1 MPDCGSTLQASD
13 SFAFLGPKQGPSVR
27 FLGHCSGAMAQA
39 RFDRLWRAW
48 KTLRLSKSRQAKGL
62 PWVRWNDDEDEDA
75 IEPSGHTLTLNCPLV
90 PCMFECL
97 EQLTSV
103 SIDRL
108 SKAATCWHYGLL
120 LIELCHIRN
129 LGLLF
134 VPAACKV
141 EQFYADMEW
150 EASASR
156 LYKDSWRL
164 RKLYSYALRREA
176 DAFKREQTPTDP
188 RYK

>member
-1 MPDCGSTLQASD
+1 
-13 SFAFLGPKQGPSVR
+13 
-27 FLGHCSGAMAQA
+27 MAQA

-62 PWVRWNDDEDEDA
+62 PWVRWKDDEDEDA
-75 IEPSGHTLTLNCPLV
+75 IEPSAHTLTLNCPLV
-90 PCMFECL
+90 HCMFECL